1 MVSGKSCHSR
11 SAATKAEYTKPRAL
25 RRIFARTSCR
35 SAHYNHLRRPS
46 RYRLTDTLQQ
56 RTVADTAESPALP
69 LCVDLDGT
77 LVKSDTLVDSVLV
90 MVRQSPI
97 ALLQLPLWLMQ
108 GKAAFKAHIARA
120 VTLDA
125 AHLPYNRPLLQFLE
139 QQHAAGR
146 SIYLAT
152 AADTKLAA
160 AVAAHLGLFTATL
173 ASDGSTNLAG
183 ANKLAAFRA
192 QFPQGFCYI
201 GNAMPDAPILA
212 AASEPMVA
220 NPHRDLRTAMRRAQI
235 VPARSFAD
243 STPLLPRLI
252 KAIRLHQWSKNTL
265 IFLPLLLA
273 HQHNAKTIVAGVLAF
288 LSFSLCASA
297 TYILN
302 DLLDID
308 ADRRH
313 PVKRRRPFAA
323 GDLSAFA
330 GIGLMAVLFAASLG
344 TALCLPHGSI
354 ASGMA
359 HSGRSGF
366 LLWLAVYV
374 VVTLAYS
381 LRLKRMVLVDAIV
394 LSALYTLRLLAGSA
408 ATSAVISPWMAG
420 FSIFFFLSLAF
431 IKRFSEL
438 ENLRARGGAA
448 PSGRGYQ
455 VSDLEQLRSFGS
467 SSAFAAVLVFTLYI
481 NNPMVSALYSHPV
494 RLWLLVPI
502 LILWL
507 CRIWLKASRGEMDE
521 DPVVYA
527 LTDKRS
533 LLLGL
538 LGAGVVL
545 FAAAGR

>member
-1 MVSGKSCHSR
+1 MASD
-11 SAATKAEYTKPRAL
+11 AATASYRATL
-25 RRIFARTSCR
+25 S
-35 SAHYNHLRRPS
+35 
-46 RYRLTDTLQQ
+46 DTLQQ
-56 RTVADTAESPALP
+56 NAVPETGKTPVVP

-77 LVKSDTLVDSVLV
+77 LVKSDTLVDSVLL
-90 MVRQSPI
+90 MVRQSPL

-108 GKAAFKAHIARA
+108 GKAAFKAHIAQA

-139 QQHAAGR
+139 QQHASGR
-146 SIYLAT
+146 PIYLAT
-152 AADTKLAA
+152 AADAKLAI
-160 AVAAHLGLFTATL
+160 AVAAHLGIFTGTL

-183 ANKLAAFRA
+183 ANKLTAFRA

-201 GNAMPDAPILA
+201 GNAQPDAAILA
-212 AASEPMVA
+212 ACTEPMVA
-220 NPHRDLRTAMRRAQI
+220 NPHRSLQSAMRRAKI
-235 VPARSFAD
+235 VPAQNFTD
-243 STPLLPRLI
+243 TTPLLPRLL
-252 KAIRLHQWSKNTL
+252 KTIRLHQWAKNVL

-273 HQHNAKTIVAGVLAF
+273 HEHSERSIFAAVLAF

-302 DLLDID
+302 DLLDIES
-308 ADRRH
+308 DRRH

-323 GDLSAFA
+323 GELSPFA
-330 GIGLMAVLFAASLG
+330 GIGLMALLAATSFAA
-344 TALCLPHGSI
+344 AFCIPHI
-354 ASGMA
+354 AIAAGVMHPGRGGFFLWMA
-359 HSGRSGF
+359 I
-366 LLWLAVYV
+366 YV
-374 VVTLAYS
+374 VTTLAYS
-381 LRLKRMVLVDAIV
+381 LRLKRMVLVDTII
-394 LSALYTLRLLAGSA
+394 LSALYTLRILAGSSATGA
-408 ATSAVISPWMAG
+408 AISPWLAG

-438 ENLRARGGAA
+438 ENLRARGGIST
-448 PSGRGYQ
+448 SGRGYQ
-455 VSDLEQLRSFGS
+455 VGDLEQMRAFGS

-481 NNPMVSALYSHPV
+481 NNPLVSALYKHPA

-507 CRIWLKASRGEMDE
+507 CRIWLKASRGELDE

-538 LGAGVVL
+538 FSVAVVL
-545 FAAAGR
+545 YAAAGH